1 MNLKGYGFIIAAA
14 SCWALIG
21 IFSSIAFAQGV
32 APMEVAFWRALLA
45 WLCFGVQALILGQTR
60 LEKRDIP
67 LLGFF
72 GVFGIFLFYVAY
84 QYAVKTGGAALA
96 SVLLYTAPAWVVV
109 CSFFFF
115 RERLSAYKILAVLLV
130 IAGVYLISRSGGTRM
145 GQGVSSLGLLALLS
159 GLVSGLCYSLYYT
172 VGKHFSG
179 RYSSANL
186 FLYVLPVGMVC
197 MLPFVDFAPKNAT
210 AWAALIALATI
221 STYLPNF
228 CYYQGLKYLEAGRAS
243 IVATLEPVVA
253 TATAY
258 VILGESLSLLGYLG
272 AAVIITAVIIT
283 IVSK

>member
-14 SCWALIG
+14 SCWAFIG

-32 APMEVAFWRALLA
+32 APMEVAFWRALFA
-45 WLCFGVQALILGQTR
+45 WLCFGGHALLLGQTR

-72 GVFGIFLFYVAY
+72 GVFGIFLFYVSY

-96 SVLLYTAPAWVVV
+96 AVLLYTAPAWVVV

-115 RERLSAYKILAVLLV
+115 RERLSIYKIIAVVLV
-130 IAGVYLISRSGGTRM
+130 IAGVYLISRSGGTRA
-145 GQGVSSLGLLALLS
+145 GEIVASPGLLALLS
-159 GLVSGLCYSLYYT
+159 GLTAGLCYSLYYT
-172 VGKHFSG
+172 VGKYFSN
-179 RYSSANL
+179 RYTSANL
-186 FLYVLPVGMVC
+186 FLYVLPVGIVC
-197 MLPFVDFAPKNAT
+197 ILPFIDFAPKNIT
-210 AWAALIALATI
+210 AWGALIALATV
-221 STYLPNF
+221 STYLANF
-228 CYYQGLKYLEAGRAS
+228 CYYQGLKFLEAGRAS

-253 TATAY
+253 TAAAF

-283 IVSK
+283 IVSR